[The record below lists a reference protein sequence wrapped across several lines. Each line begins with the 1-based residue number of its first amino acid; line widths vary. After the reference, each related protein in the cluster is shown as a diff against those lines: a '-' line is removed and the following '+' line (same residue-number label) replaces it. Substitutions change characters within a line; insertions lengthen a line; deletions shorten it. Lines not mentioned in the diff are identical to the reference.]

1 MAPLYPETEGAG
13 VQGERPGW
21 IFSGQHALTA
31 VWSGSHDERQLRG
44 RGAHS
49 WAQLGLAGS
58 RSPAL
63 DAVALRAGVQETV
76 ITRAQNRLARDRARC
91 RPVRAPDVRTPDVLG
106 AAGTLA
112 AKCTSLRAHLHCRRG
127 DRSSPRISG
136 CQIQTWRKRSSVYE
150 LHTGTPQPPA
160 VTERTVTQCFPHS
173 SSNSES
179 NSSQLR
185 DIQSV
190 TAHEEPHRGPR
201 HCALEFLKADLLL
214 PEISKPLPLSCNFSP
229 PRAMTTLTAI
239 GQHLR
244 FSQDRICVLESKVCD
259 T

>member
-1 MAPLYPETEGAG
+1 MLGALWEEASRATEVECSTRHRASSDCHALGAPVHLLMAWPGAPLPNE
-13 VQGERPGW
+13 V
-21 IFSGQHALTA
+21 
-31 VWSGSHDERQLRG
+31 
-44 RGAHS
+44 
-49 WAQLGLAGS
+49 
-58 RSPAL
+58 
-63 DAVALRAGVQETV
+63 
-76 ITRAQNRLARDRARC
+76 RC
-91 RPVRAPDVRTPDVLG
+91 RDAACRGPGLSPNCQTPHVFL
-106 AAGTLA
+106 
-112 AKCTSLRAHLHCRRG
+112 CC
-127 DRSSPRISG
+127 
-136 CQIQTWRKRSSVYE
+136 RKRSSVYE